1 MTVHLEPVG
10 ADEVLLVEDR
20 VVGAEEV
27 EVLELEEE
35 LKLGTGSRQGQMLI
49 RGAGNM
55 APWK

>member
-10 ADEVLLVEDR
+10 ADEVLLVEDSI
-20 VVGAEEV
+20 VGAEEV
-27 EVLELEEE
+27 EVLELEE